1 MQVYALIGRVLLASI
16 FFASG
21 VIKLVSTEGVRDV
34 LIAHYFP
41 TSPAVG
47 TALVIGSGLLELV
60 GAALLIAGFRTRLAV
75 ICLAITLIPATFLYH
90 FSMGEENQIVHFLK
104 NASILGGLMLVGAFG
119 PGDLSV
125 DGRRKGSRR

>member
-1 MQVYALIGRVLLASI
+1 MFTTCG
-16 FFASG
+16 
-21 VIKLVSTEGVRDV
+21 
-34 LIAHYFP
+34 IA
-41 TSPAVG
+41 
-47 TALVIGSGLLELV
+47 
-60 GAALLIAGFRTRLAV
+60 LAV